1 MEPVIKI
8 FSGSASRYLAKRIA
22 ACYGD
27 SLGNLTIQ
35 RFSDGEFQPVIT
47 ENVRGSFFFIVQST
61 FAPFDNLMELLM
73 IIDAAKRASAEY
85 IVAVIPYFGL
95 ARQDRKDRP
104 RVSIGAKLAANLITA
119 AGANRVMTMDLHAGQ
134 IQGFFDIPVDHLNSS
149 AIFIPYI
156 EQLGLNNITFAS
168 PDVGSTARAR
178 AYAQHFNAE
187 LVICD
192 KYRVRANEIAQMT
205 VIGDVTGRHV
215 ILVDDI
221 IDTAGTICNAAS
233 ILMEKGAA
241 SVRAFCTHPVLS
253 GNAYE
258 RINSS
263 KLAELV
269 VCDTIP
275 IKSEKPNEKIK
286 VLSVE
291 EIFATAIRRTH
302 EHKSI
307 TSLFI
312 NPY

>member
-1 MEPVIKI
+1 MEPVVKI
-8 FSGSASRYLAKRIA
+8 FSGSASRYLSKKIA
-22 ACYGD
+22 TCYGQP
-27 SLGNLTIQ
+27 LGNLTIQ

-47 ENVRGSFFFIVQST
+47 ENVRGSFCFIIQST

-156 EQLGLNNITFAS
+156 EQLGLSNITFAS

-178 AYAQHFNAE
+178 AYAQHFNAD

-205 VIGDVTGRHV
+205 VIGDVKGENV
-215 ILVDDI
+215 ILVDEI
-221 IDTAGTICNAAS
+221 MDTAGTICNAAS
-233 ILMEKGAA
+233 ILLEEGAE

-258 RINSS
+258 RIQNS
-263 KLAELV
+263 KLAEV
-269 VCDTIP
+269 VVSDTIP
-275 IKSEKPNEKIK
+275 IKSEKPTDKIN